1 MNINQNINDIFFKGF
16 YKDVWRTLIPAGL
29 TEAEAEFIEEI
40 AGLQPGDKVLDLMC
54 GYGRH
59 TLALAKKGYSLTAV
73 DNLEEYVNE
82 ISEHAQKEALPINA
96 VHSGVLEVEF
106 HQTFDAVICMGN
118 SFAFYN
124 EDEAISL
131 LQKLIAHLKP
141 GGIFLINTW
150 MIGEIAI
157 KHYREK
163 DWFYAGE
170 YKYLIDNK
178 YLFNPTRIESEHI
191 IIRSDGAT
199 ESIKGVDYIFTIAEL
214 EAILLGT
221 GFKIKAIYSTPRKR
235 KFQFGDTRA
244 YIAVQKL
251 QIEKRS

>member
-1 MNINQNINDIFFKGF
+1 MNGYQNINDIFFDGF
-16 YKDVWRTLIPAGL
+16 YKDVWRKLIPAGL

-40 AGLQPGDKVLDLMC
+40 AGLQSGDKVLDIMC

-59 TLALAKKGYSLTAV
+59 AFSLAKKGFSITAV
-73 DNLEEYVNE
+73 DNLEDYVNE
-82 ISEHAQKEALPINA
+82 ISEQAVNEVLPIKA
-96 VHSGVLEVEF
+96 IHSGVLELEL
-106 HQTFDAVICMGN
+106 HQTYDAIICMGN
-118 SFAFYN
+118 SFAFFN
-124 EDEAISL
+124 EEEAISV
-131 LQKLIAHLKP
+131 LQKLYAHLKP

-150 MIGEIAI
+150 MLGEIAI
-157 KHYREK
+157 KHYKEK

-199 ESIKGVDYIFTIAEL
+199 ENIKGVDYIFTFAEL
-214 EAILLGT
+214 ETILQKT
-221 GFKIKAIYSTPRKR
+221 GFSIKDIYSTPRKR

-251 QIEKRS
+251 